1 MNKKKRN
8 TVIAVVSII
17 LVLAAS
23 AAAGVNYIGLDNLM
37 AMIGSLSVSESE
49 SEPSGSSG
57 SSNTQSKITMTDPL
71 SEDYDWNATEFEV
84 PRHDFAFRLTG
95 VTVEKNIGELNA
107 EAVLS
112 NEYITGPE
120 FDSSGNITND
130 YTYIKVS
137 FTVQNLSDEKS
148 VSYLNNQVSY
158 GTMED
163 LQDQTDRNVMTWLPC
178 GNATLVTMNGENEIL
193 NESGEADEST
203 FFIRVLEPGETRE
216 FVTGHI
222 IKEED
227 LNKGYQFF
235 YSIIPNMDSYDE
247 FMQLNSDLNSLNSS
261 PVSQPSS
268 ERLEASDNDYRH
280 INLNPFLEEALT

>member
-95 VTVEKNIGELNA
+95 VTVEKSIGELNA

-137 FTVQNLSDEKS
+137 FTVQNLLDKQS
-148 VSYLNNQVSY
+148 VGKLTNQVSY

-178 GNATLVTMNGENEIL
+178 GNATLVTTNGDNEIL
-193 NESGEADEST
+193 DKSGEPMENC
-203 FFIRVLEPGETRE
+203 FYYRLFEPGETRE

-235 YSIIPNMDSYDE
+235 YSVKPSMNSYVGMYWNFYHELHPDYE
-247 FMQLNSDLNSLNSS
+247 
-261 PVSQPSS
+261 PPP
-268 ERLEASDNDYRH
+268 LETEPSDNDYRH